1 MTTTVVPTPTERVSL
16 KRLLWAG
23 PLAIVLALIA
33 NGIVRAI
40 ALAVLDIPADF
51 MQLQSP
57 AFIFLTVVLLLG
69 AIVTFAIIGRLSRR
83 PVRTFQIVAAIV
95 LVLSF
100 LPDIG
105 LLVSGAPGA
114 TLPGVLVLLLMHVI
128 AAGIVV
134 WVLGRFAVEK

>member
-1 MTTTVVPTPTERVSL
+1 MTTVVPTPTERVSL

-33 NGIVRAI
+33 NGILRAI

-51 MQLQSP
+51 MQLRSP

-69 AIVTFAIIGRLSRR
+69 AIVTFAVIGRLSRR
-83 PVRTFQIVAAIV
+83 PMRTFQIVAAIV

-114 TLPGVLVLLLMHVI
+114 TLPGVLVLMLMHVI